1 MAKQV
6 SGPMLVSVL
15 AMAGLL
21 QGCASGAIM
30 IDAAPEVPVS
40 AFTAAH
46 DRRVCHD
53 AWPSIAIEAAERL
66 PADHPGRWPAQ
77 FAARRMMHEAL
88 DRVTARSRCMDAIDH
103 GVTLVLR
110 PHELYFRDSQV
121 STFVFQPGVDFDL
134 EVTVMAE
141 HEGPVG
147 HWLIRLRVWWPYEP
161 FRGIGGRNIDTRHKA
176 KESEYAYLTHE
187 AMIYAIELAL
197 ECLRARDGREAIR
210 AFMID
215 PERPQCLPPG
225 RARQPQ
231 VVNQSYFQ
239 ARFQR

>member
-1 MAKQV
+1 M
-6 SGPMLVSVL
+6 PMHIGVVPLVFLLVF
-15 AMAGLL
+15 MTWL
-21 QGCASGAIM
+21 QGCASGVIV
-30 IDAAPEVPVS
+30 IDAIPEVPVE
-40 AFTAAH
+40 AYAAAH

-53 AWPSIAIEAAERL
+53 AWPEMTVDSDEAMPAE
-66 PADHPGRWPAQ
+66 HPGRWPAQ

-88 DRVTARSRCMDAIDH
+88 DRVTARSRCMDAVDQE
-103 GVTLVLR
+103 VTLVMR

-134 EVTVMAE
+134 DVTVMAE
-141 HEGPVG
+141 HGGSVG

-161 FRGIGGRNIDTRHKA
+161 FRGSTWSIDTRHKQ
-176 KESEYAYLTHE
+176 KEAQYAHLTHE

-197 ECLRARDGREAIR
+197 ECLRARDGREAVR

-215 PERPQCLPPG
+215 PERPQCLPQGPN
-225 RARQPQ
+225 RQPQ

-239 ARFQR
+239 ARFVR